1 MPTTSFSF
9 SARLV
14 NFPAEMFNDTIF
26 FLEEAKKYD
35 AGEENDWLRWRYLR
49 ASIIYSYASLESFVN
64 LLIAD
69 TLRGVFGLRQAAEEF
84 QKDRS
89 IGLYAKIGKIYPN
102 IVGKT
107 IDPNWSSYSNFDLIN
122 EIRNRLSHYKGG
134 AAIYN
139 DSDPYGVKVTNAEKG
154 VQMVST
160 VVRILKGL
168 TNEAYPPWV
177 DQQKSKIIR

>member
-1 MPTTSFSF
+1 MPSINFSI

-35 AGEENDWLRWRYLR
+35 VSEENDWLRWRYLR
-49 ASIIYSYASLESFVN
+49 ASIIYSYASLESYVN

-69 TLRGVFGLRQAAEEF
+69 TLRGVYGLRQAAEEF

-89 IGLYAKIGKIYPN
+89 IRLYAKIDKIYPN
-102 IVGKT
+102 IVGKA
-107 IDPNWSSYSNFDLIN
+107 ISPDWSSYSNFGLIN
-122 EIRNRLSHYKGG
+122 EIRNRLSHFKGG

-139 DSDPYGVKVTNAEKG
+139 DSDPYGINVTNAEKG
-154 VQMVST
+154 VQMVRI
-160 VVRILKGL
+160 VVKILKGL